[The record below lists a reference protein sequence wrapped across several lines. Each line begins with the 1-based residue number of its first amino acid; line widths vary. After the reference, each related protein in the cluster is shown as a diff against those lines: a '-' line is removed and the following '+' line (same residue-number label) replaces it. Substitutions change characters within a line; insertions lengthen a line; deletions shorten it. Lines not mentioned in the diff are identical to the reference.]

1 MGDSET
7 IAALKKIGD
16 EVGYGHSMH
25 ILSALWAISLRDQG
39 FPQEGAFVLTCVPF
53 INEDMQPIAKM
64 ELEHYMN
71 WIDEVSE

>member
-1 MGDSET
+1 MGDLEAITSLKE
-7 IAALKKIGD
+7 IADK
-16 EVGYGHSMH
+16 VGYGHAMS

-53 INEDMQPIAKM
+53 INKDMQSVAKM
-64 ELEHYMN
+64 DLEHYMN

>member
-1 MGDSET
+1 MGDLET

-16 EVGYGHSMH
+16 KVGYGHSMH
-25 ILSALWAISLRDQG
+25 ILSALWAIFLREQG

-53 INEDMQPIAKM
+53 INEDMQSVAKM
-64 ELEHYMN
+64 ELEHYIN